1 MVNFS
6 RQSHNAVV
14 KWLWTVDKVTLFVAF
29 ALLLIG
35 IILDVTASPAVA
47 RRLNAADD
55 YALVRK
61 QIQFVVLSCGII
73 LGMSL
78 FSLQTIRRISIFG
91 FVALLG
97 MLVATLLFGTEI
109 KGAKRWLYFF
119 GFSLQSSEL
128 MKPIFIVWT
137 AWLLERSKKLDYFK
151 GWHWAFV
158 SYFMVVFLLL
168 LQPDIGM
175 TLLISSIFVLQLFLA
190 GLPWIFVGVA
200 GVGGVCA
207 LFVLYFTYP
216 HFRARVDQF
225 LYGTNETSYQIN
237 KAMEAFQNGNLVGR
251 GPGEGTVKLSIPDA
265 HTDFV
270 FAVAGEEYGVWLC
283 LIIIALFSVIVIRTL
298 HQSAKESNLFV
309 MYAEVGLAGSLGLQ
323 AFVNMA
329 SSLHIIPTKGMTLP
343 FISYGGSSLLGTAI
357 EIGMLLAITRKNT
370 ASEDKDL
377 Y

>member
-35 IILDVTASPAVA
+35 VILDITASPAIA
-47 RRLNAADD
+47 RRLNLDD
-55 YALVRK
+55 FALVRK
-61 QIQFVVLSCGII
+61 QIQFVVLAGGII

-91 FVALLG
+91 FIVLWGLL
-97 MLVATLLFGTEI
+97 LATLFFGVEI
-109 KGAKRWLYFF
+109 KGARRWIYFL
-119 GFSLQSSEL
+119 GFSLQPSEL

-137 AWLLERSKKLDYFK
+137 AWLLERSKKLDYFN
-151 GWHWAFV
+151 GWKWAIV
-158 SYFMVVFLLL
+158 SYLMVVILLL
-168 LQPDIGM
+168 KQPDIGM
-175 TLLISSIFVLQLFLA
+175 TLLISSIFMLQMFLA
-190 GLPWIFVGVA
+190 GLPWMFVGVA
-200 GVGGVCA
+200 GAGGIFA
-207 LFVLYFTYP
+207 LFILYFTFP

-225 LYGTNETSYQIN
+225 LYGTDETSFQIN

-283 LIIIALFSVIVIRTL
+283 LIIIALFSVIVLRTL
-298 HQSAKESNLFV
+298 LQSAKESNLFV

>member
-47 RRLNAADD
+47 RRLNAGDD

-78 FSLQTIRRISIFG
+78 LSLQTIRRISILG

-265 HTDFV
+265 HTDFI

>member
-78 FSLQTIRRISIFG
+78 LSLQTIRRISIFG